1 MITVNICFQKR
12 LDEFILAGLNLQDSR
27 IATNWKGQTS
37 LIEHERLIFII
48 RLLTQRIQELDS
60 SDAKFK
66 NCQSPFFTTAKQ
78 LRNAHRFV
86 IQSSINIYKSY
97 LQALQENP

>member
-1 MITVNICFQKR
+1 M
-12 LDEFILAGLNLQDSR
+12 AGLNLQDTR

-48 RLLTQRIQELDS
+48 RILTQRLQELES
-60 SDAKFK
+60 SDAKFQ
-66 NCQSPFFTTAKQ
+66 NCISPFFTIAKQ

-86 IQSSINIYKSY
+86 IQSSINVYKSY
-97 LQALQENP
+97 LQALQENPQQ